1 MQLFCILFKLLLQ
14 HVIECE
20 VLVVIASCERE
31 MKGMQQCEERRCCLD
46 G

>member
-1 MQLFCILFKLLLQ
+1 MLRQLFCILFKLLLQ

-31 MKGMQQCEERRCCLD
+31 CNNAKTMLS
-46 G
+46 